1 MEQTGG
7 KIIIVGAGG
16 RLGAALAR
24 EYGQDFDVVGFNRA
38 QLDLGNAAAMRTT
51 LNAIEFNLLINA
63 AAQTNVDRCETHSD
77 EAFQLNAEAP
87 GVLAEIC
94 SAKSAKLI
102 HISTDYVFDGAE
114 TKPYVETDPARPI
127 SVYGESKRAGE
138 ERVLQVND
146 RHLVVR
152 VSWVFGPDRPSF
164 IDGVIA
170 RAREYDKVEAIADKF
185 AAPTYTLDL
194 AEMLKPL
201 FTEPKAVGLLHL
213 ANRGGCS
220 WQQYGQWALDCCHA
234 AGIPLKASEVGALNL
249 RDMKNFVAKRP
260 VYSVLATEKFEEITG
275 KKPRAWQ
282 DVVADYVRV
291 FVKA

>member
-1 MEQTGG
+1 MNN
-7 KIIIVGAGG
+7 KLRIVIVGAGG

-24 EYGQDFDVVGFNRA
+24 EYGQDFEVVGFNRS
-38 QLDLGNAAAMRTT
+38 QLDLGNTAAIRTT
-51 LNAIEFNLLINA
+51 LNALEFDLLINA
-63 AAQTNVDRCETHSD
+63 AAQTNVDRCETHRD

-102 HISTDYVFDGAE
+102 HISTDYVFDGAG
-114 TKPYVETDPARPI
+114 TKPYVETDLARPI

-170 RAREYDKVEAIADKF
+170 RAREHDKVEAIADKF

-194 AEMLKPL
+194 AEMLTSL

-213 ANRGGCS
+213 TNREGCS
-220 WQQYGQWALDCCHA
+220 WKQYGQWALDCCHA
-234 AGIPLKASEVGALNL
+234 AGVPLKARMVGALNL
-249 RDMKNFVAKRP
+249 RDMENFVAKRP
-260 VYSVLATEKFEEITG
+260 VYSVLATEKFEQITG
-275 KKPRAWQ
+275 KKLRLWRDA
-282 DVVADYVRV
+282 VEDYVRV